1 MKFSEEQ
8 SKFII
13 DYIEQYKKISSKL
26 LSIPFKNNTEHN
38 YILSTLNKN
47 KNLPEDIQDLKDQI
61 ECSISTFNYK
71 LDAYIS
77 ECKLINEKIYSDLEQ
92 LDISFY
98 ECMHKIP
105 QLNFTNGIVLFHRN
119 IEKNTLKNL
128 EQVYNE
134 LDLFYNSY
142 SNSDIIY
149 YNKNNIGFH
158 NLVSNIVNKLNDNT
172 NEDNSILY
180 NYMQNSSRNCSAI
193 SNELKNAL
201 MIKFKLFSD

>member
-1 MKFSEEQ
+1 MKFSEEE

-13 DYIEQYKKISSKL
+13 DYIKEYKKIFSTL
-26 LSIPFKNNTEHN
+26 LSIPVKNNTEHN

-47 KNLPEDIQDLKDQI
+47 KNLPEDIQDLKEQI
-61 ECSISTFNYK
+61 EGSISTFNYK
-71 LDAYIS
+71 LDSYIS
-77 ECKLINEKIYSDLEQ
+77 ECKLINEQIYNDLKK
-92 LDISFY
+92 LDDKFY
-98 ECMHKIP
+98 EYISKIP
-105 QLNFTNGIVLFHRN
+105 QLNFTNGIELFHRN
-119 IEKNTLKNL
+119 IDKNILKNL

-201 MIKFKLFSD
+201 MIKFKLFSH